1 MVRWS
6 LPIMLPAIVI
16 DSGSDTP
23 LYRQLFEQVRDYIQ
37 SGRIPRGER
46 LPATRELAGM
56 LGLNR
61 ATVSAAYE
69 LLENE
74 GLLKGHVGRGTFV
87 EGAGEPASRITW
99 EDLGGAAGTPAPALS
114 LGSGGISFAS
124 GRPDGDLFPMAEFRS
139 TCHEVIHGDSAVT
152 ILQLGSPAGYQPLR
166 QHLLDEARR
175 DGLAGPSDDI
185 IITSGC
191 QQALDLMQRV
201 LIRPG
206 DCAAIED
213 PVYPGLRGV
222 FAAAG
227 ARLAGI
233 PVGAHGIDVAALERI
248 IDTERP
254 RLLVV
259 TPNFQNPTGATLPL
273 SARHS
278 ILRLARE
285 AGVILMEHDIYGPL
299 RYEGEP
305 LPPLKQ
311 LDASGDVISIGS
323 FSKIAF
329 PGLRVGWVIGPR
341 ALIQRLTE
349 AKQFCDLH
357 SDHLSQAVLFRFTES
372 GRLAAHRA
380 RILEAGAQRLSAV
393 LSACARYLPEG
404 SRFTRPQGGMN
415 LWVRL
420 PEPLDAAEL
429 LSRAERANVNY
440 LPGKYFA
447 VSRVEPGGLR
457 LSFAG
462 LDPAR
467 IREGVSILG
476 RVFGEELERV
486 RAASGMTPSPALV

>member
-1 MVRWS
+1 
-6 LPIMLPAIVI
+6 MLPAIVL
-16 DSGSDTP
+16 DSASDTP
-23 LYRQLFEQVRDYIQ
+23 LYRQLFEQVRGHIQ

-87 EGAGEPASRITW
+87 EGAAESSSRIAW
-99 EDLGGAAGTPAPALS
+99 EELGDAEKSPPPALS
-114 LGSGGISFAS
+114 LGSEGISFAS
-124 GRPDGDLFPMAEFRS
+124 GRPDKDLFPMAEFRA
-139 TCHEVIHGDSAVT
+139 TCQEVIQGDSAT
-152 ILQLGSPAGYQPLR
+152 AILQLGSPAGYQPLR
-166 QHLLDEARR
+166 QYLLEDARR
-175 DGLAGPSDDI
+175 DGLAGPADDI
-185 IITSGC
+185 VITSGC
-191 QQALDLMQRV
+191 QQALDLIQRV

-206 DCAAIED
+206 DCVAIED

-233 PVGAHGIDVAALERI
+233 PVGAHGMEIAALERVI
-248 IDTERP
+248 ERERP

-259 TPNFQNPTGATLPL
+259 TPNFQNPTGTTLPL
-273 SARHS
+273 FARQA

-285 AGVILMEHDIYGPL
+285 AGVILIEHDIYGPL

-305 LPPLKQ
+305 QPPLKQ
-311 LDASGDVISIGS
+311 LDGSGDVISLGS

-341 ALIQRLTE
+341 AFIQRLTG
-349 AKQFCDLH
+349 AKQSCDLH
-357 SDHLSQAVLFRFTES
+357 SDHLSQAVLFRFAES
-372 GRLAAHRA
+372 GRLASHRA

-393 LSACARYLPEG
+393 LSACGKYLPEAT
-404 SRFTRPQGGMN
+404 RFTRPQGGMN

-429 LSRAERANVNY
+429 LPRAERANVNY

-486 RAASGMTPSPALV
+486 RAASGMTPAPALV

>member
-1 MVRWS
+1 
-6 LPIMLPAIVI
+6 MLPAITL

-23 LYRQLFEQVRDYIQ
+23 LYRQLFEQVRDHIQ

-87 EGAGEPASRITW
+87 EGPGEPASRIAW
-99 EDLGGAAGTPAPALS
+99 EDPEPAIGAPSPALS

-124 GRPDGDLFPMAEFRS
+124 SRPDNDLFPMDEFRS
-139 TCHEVIHGDSAVT
+139 TCEEVIHGDAAAA

-166 QHLLDEARR
+166 QYLLEEARR
-175 DGLAGPSDDI
+175 DGLAGPPDDI
-185 IITSGC
+185 LITSGC

-201 LIRPG
+201 LMRPG

-222 FAAAG
+222 FASAG
-227 ARLAGI
+227 ARLVGV
-233 PVGAHGIDVAALERI
+233 PVGANGIGIDALERVI
-248 IDTERP
+248 GIERP

-273 SARHS
+273 SARQS

-285 AGVILMEHDIYGPL
+285 AGVVLMEHDIYGQL
-299 RYEGEP
+299 RYEGDP
-305 LPPLKQ
+305 QPPLKQ
-311 LDASGDVISIGS
+311 LDGSEDVVSIGS

-341 ALIQRLTE
+341 ALIRRLAA
-349 AKQFCDLH
+349 AKQYCDLH
-357 SDHLSQAVLFRFTES
+357 SDHLSQAVLFRFAES

-380 RILEAGAQRLSAV
+380 RILEAGAQRLSAM
-393 LSACARYLPEG
+393 LSACGRYLPEG

-429 LSRAERANVNY
+429 LPRAERANVNY

-447 VSRVEPGGLR
+447 VSRVEQGGLR

-486 RAASGMTPSPALV
+486 RALSGMTPSPALV